1 MRVMTM
7 LWLFAASISSGAAL
21 NLPAAT
27 RRSVVANLFGGAA
40 TLVLPRQHAQAAFQD
55 EEEMARRKA
64 ERLAIQTGSGRAP
77 EEKGV
82 SFSSGV
88 QGLIERTIRTEELAS
103 GKPLSEERKA
113 QIAAKVRALA
123 PAEGVRGH
131 LNALSCISHTLPP
144 MTELAFFSVDRKAP
158 ARRRRASLTDRR
170 GGHAHTCRWRAR
182 PCSGQGL

>member
-1 MRVMTM
+1 
-7 LWLFAASISSGAAL
+7 
-21 NLPAAT
+21 
-27 RRSVVANLFGGAA
+27 
-40 TLVLPRQHAQAAFQD
+40 
-55 EEEMARRKA
+55 MARRKA

-131 LNALSCISHTLPP
+131 LKSPPSCTSHALPP
-144 MTELAFFSVDRKAP
+144 ITELAFFSVYRKAP

-170 GGHAHTCRWRAR
+170 AGHMQVACETSQRAGVAPNAPVWRFRGVCQLAHDVAWPEDEKGAAHGVVVWA
-182 PCSGQGL
+182 CSISHRIQAPDSIAQQ